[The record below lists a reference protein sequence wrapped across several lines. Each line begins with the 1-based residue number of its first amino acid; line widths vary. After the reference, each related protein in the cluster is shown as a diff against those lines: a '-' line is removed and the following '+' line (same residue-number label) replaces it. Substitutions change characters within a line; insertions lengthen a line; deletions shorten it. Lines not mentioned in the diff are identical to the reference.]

1 MAPKSD
7 GRTRSDR
14 LAAAI
19 ADAIVSAELPPGTRL
34 DEQGLADRYEVSRT
48 PVREALRQL
57 ATSGLIEMR
66 PHRGAVVAAVTRE
79 RLEALFVAM
88 GEMEA
93 TCARLCALCMTPLER
108 RRLQALQEA
117 MADLVHQGD
126 PAPYEQ
132 ANVVFHS
139 AIYAGAHNAVLQEMT
154 AGLRRR
160 LAPFR
165 RAQFR
170 TAGRLARSFAEHA
183 EVVRAIVA
191 GDAAA
196 AHRTMLHHVSLVGDA
211 FEEFA
216 VSRGVALEPLPSSY
230 A

>member
-1 MAPKSD
+1 M
-7 GRTRSDR
+7 
-14 LAAAI
+14 LASAI
-19 ADAIVSAELPPGTRL
+19 ADAIVNAELPPGTRL
-34 DEQGLADRYEVSRT
+34 DEQSLADRYEVSRT

-66 PHRGAVVAAVTRE
+66 PHRGAVVATLTRE

-93 TCARLCALCMTPLER
+93 TCARLCALSMTPLER

-117 MADLVHQGD
+117 MGELVRQGD
-126 PAPYEQ
+126 PDPYEQ

-139 AIYAGAHNAVLQEMT
+139 TIYAGTHNEVLQDMT
-154 AGLRRR
+154 ATLRRR

-170 TAGRLARSFAEHA
+170 TVGRLPRSFSEHA
-183 EVVRAIVA
+183 DVVRAILA
-191 GDAAA
+191 GDAAG
-196 AHRTMLHHVSLVGDA
+196 AHGAMLHHVSLVGDA

-216 VSRGVALEPLPSSY
+216 AARGLAVDSY

>member
-1 MAPKSD
+1 MKMD
-7 GRTRSDR
+7 GRTRSDM
-14 LAAAI
+14 LASAI
-19 ADAIVSAELPPGTRL
+19 ADAIVNAELSPGTRL
-34 DEQGLADRYEVSRT
+34 DEQSLADRYQVSRT

-66 PHRGAVVAAVTRE
+66 PHRGAVVAQVTKD

-93 TCARLCALCMTPLER
+93 TCARLCALSMTPLER
-108 RRLQALQEA
+108 RRLQALQET
-117 MADLVHQGD
+117 MSDLVRKGE
-126 PAPYEQ
+126 PEPYEQ

-139 AIYAGAHNAVLQEMT
+139 AIYAGTHNAVLQELT
-154 AGLRRR
+154 AGLRRQ

-170 TAGRLARSFAEHA
+170 TAGRLPRSFAEHEA
-183 EVVRAIVA
+183 VVGAILA
-191 GDAAA
+191 GDAAG
-196 AHRTMLHHVSLVGDA
+196 AHGAMLHHVSLVGDA

-216 VSRGVALEPLPSSY
+216 LARGLGLQFVPSSY